1 GRRLQ
6 SVGPVGEYTVSIFEV
21 DAARPALAHGF
32 LQREAA
38 ERLADAIGE
47 LALPVRIQQQ
57 QSRRRV
63 SQGSTAAFFALAQFA
78 LFLAPLGGAVE
89 CECGADRPA
98 PRVVQRQG
106 GAFDRRR

>member
-1 GRRLQ
+1 MAEFLAFVGKDRHRAQTYAPTSRAAQAELGGEFTGRRLQ
-6 SVGPVGEYTVSIFEV
+6 SVGPVGEYTVSIIEV

-63 SQGSTAAFFALAQFA
+63 SQGGTAAFFALAQF
-78 LFLAPLGGAVE
+78 
-89 CECGADRPA
+89 
-98 PRVVQRQG
+98 
-106 GAFDRRR
+106 